1 MEEFLRSLLRSL
13 EQLEVRGRENLD
25 IVLGC
30 MLAIERVLTQ
40 IQEKEEGESDGG

>member
-13 EQLEVRGRENLD
+13 DQLEVRGRENLD

-30 MLAIERVLTQ
+30 MMAIEQVLTQ
-40 IQEKEEGESDGG
+40 IQKNEEEGSDG

>member
-13 EQLEVRGRENLD
+13 DQLEVRGRENLD

-30 MLAIERVLTQ
+30 MLAIEQVLTQ
-40 IQEKEEGESDGG
+40 IQENEEEVSDG